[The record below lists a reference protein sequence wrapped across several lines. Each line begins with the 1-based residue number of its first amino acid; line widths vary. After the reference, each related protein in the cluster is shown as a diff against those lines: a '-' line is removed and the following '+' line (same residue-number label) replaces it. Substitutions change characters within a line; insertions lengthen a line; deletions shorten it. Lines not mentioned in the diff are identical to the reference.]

1 MKANKGF
8 TLIELVVVIV
18 ILGILAAVAIP
29 KFAGVSDSARDAA
42 AQAVAG
48 AISSGSA
55 INYAKFTS
63 SGGTGT
69 AVTGTNAAVCTA
81 ALLGN
86 FITPDTTLKDGPFVA
101 GTNDPAAGKTNSTF
115 YITAGTGA
123 TAVACASGGSTTSC
137 NIKPWGAGGSVG
149 TQTVTVTCTS

>member
-29 KFAGVSDSARDAA
+29 KFSGVSDSARDAA

-69 AVTGTNAAVCTA
+69 AVTGAAAAVCVATT
-81 ALLGN
+81 LQN
-86 FITPDTTLKDGPFVA
+86 FITADTTLVNGPFVA
-101 GTNDPAAGKTNSTF
+101 GTNDPASGKTNSTF
-115 YITAGTGA
+115 YVTAGTG
-123 TAVACASGGSTTSC
+123 TCAGGGSTITCSV
-137 NIKPWGAGGSVG
+137 KPWGAGGTVG
-149 TQTVTVTCTS
+149 TQTSTITCTS

>member
-55 INYAKFTS
+55 INYAKYTA
-63 SGGTGT
+63 GGGASGT
-69 AVTGTNAAVCTA
+69 AITGAASAVCVA
-81 ALLGN
+81 ATLQN
-86 FITPDTTLKDGPFVA
+86 FVTTDTTLVNGPFVA
-101 GTNDPAAGKTNSTF
+101 GTNDPASGKTNSTF
-115 YITAGTGA
+115 YITAGTG
-123 TAVACASGGSTTSC
+123 TCAGGGSTITCSV
-137 NIKPWGAGGSVG
+137 KPWGAGGTVG
-149 TQTVTVTCTS
+149 TQTSTITCTS

>member
-1 MKANKGF
+1 MNANKGF

-29 KFAGVSDSARDAA
+29 KFVGLSGNARDAA

-55 INYAKFTS
+55 INYGKFTA

-69 AVTGTNAAVCTA
+69 SITGTSTANCKAA
-81 ALLGN
+81 
-86 FITPDTTLKDGPFVA
+86 TLKNFVTADTSLVDGPLVT
-101 GTNDPAAGKTNSTF
+101 GTNDPAKLGTSTNSTF
-115 YITAGTGA
+115 YITDGAGT
-123 TAVACASGGSTTSC
+123 CAGGGSTITCSV
-137 NIKPWGAGGSVG
+137 KPWSTGSTVG
-149 TQTVTVTCTS
+149 TQTTTITCTS